1 MLSLFFCR
9 AGDCGPSPSGGVR
22 WACEEP
28 EGTEVELAGR
38 ARTPSRQ
45 DNGSGHEMCSVTVGL
60 TLVPPPEIRVSLCS
74 GTYRAPFRYPGGV
87 SAL

>member
-9 AGDCGPSPSGGVR
+9 ADDRGPSPSGGVR

-28 EGTEVELAGR
+28 NGAEVELAGR

-45 DNGSGHEMCSVTVGL
+45 DNGSGHEMAR
-60 TLVPPPEIRVSLCS
+60 P
-74 GTYRAPFRYPGGV
+74 
-87 SAL
+87 